1 MKQKSLIDSID
12 IIKYPE
18 NLKWLISL
26 SISQYFFCLHDP
38 SWRHACHA
46 ASGTGTAR
54 PSGSWRI
61 PGRWPWR
68 WCFLPWVWLAKKR
81 PKLRRFD
88 ENIGKHLL
96 GPLKSLD
103 LSTYD
108 IWMHMNC
115 QDFLVTHITIV
126 TQLHSKHLQT
136 IWLILCS
143 KTLKLWREIGSISSQ
158 PLQSPGVQWVPGAA
172 GRSSCGSFWAQ
183 AVIRKS
189 LCSIRF
195 FSWYYSVNLGIF
207 NLENY
212 WDEVDSFNSL
222 CIFLYISPDGVHIT
236 SLLNLLQGFCKLMNY
251 HVRLCTWGAWSLKQL
266 KKTEIATG
274 HVNRTGTEK
283 LSKPPKKVKALP
295 QYNYWTTLTTG
306 WSWGLQTSF
315 NARWSLGAT
324 MNYKLESTLEYV
336 VHIRSATAGYVI
348 PQAIHRV
355 SIWTASS
362 QYQWQMKD
370 NRDPIQKWK
379 PSGRHCYCKGGH
391 AKISIWSLPL
401 ADLCTFIFPTKSL
414 ATWDVSWCIIGSISY
429 TMASNKYN
437 FSPASTKRELGRLAA
452 LIKWKDGRLSHVFLQ
467 TIPLNSLLLALKK
480 SKRKTKNAVGEGGR
494 KKGKQV
500 CEGLVQEPS
509 AQETGFS
516 GGMGAPERDMHI

>member
-1 MKQKSLIDSID
+1 MYLSLHFSRWGSHHLFAKFVARFLQADELSCT
-12 IIKYPE
+12 
-18 NLKWLISL
+18 SL
-26 SISQYFFCLHDP
+26 Y
-38 SWRHACHA
+38 
-46 ASGTGTAR
+46 
-54 PSGSWRI
+54 
-61 PGRWPWR
+61 
-68 WCFLPWVWLAKKR
+68 
-81 PKLRRFD
+81 LRRLKPEATQ
-88 ENIGKHLL
+88 ENRDCHWACESYWDRKIKQTPQKGQSFATIQLLDYVDYRMVMGSSNILQCSMIAWSYYELQAWEHIG
-96 GPLKSLD
+96 
-103 LSTYD
+103 
-108 IWMHMNC
+108 I
-115 QDFLVTHITIV
+115 
-126 TQLHSKHLQT
+126 
-136 IWLILCS
+136 
-143 KTLKLWREIGSISSQ
+143 
-158 PLQSPGVQWVPGAA
+158 
-172 GRSSCGSFWAQ
+172 CGSYQ
-183 AVIRKS
+183 IR
-189 LCSIRF
+189 
-195 FSWYYSVNLGIF
+195 YS
-207 NLENY
+207 
-212 WDEVDSFNSL
+212 
-222 CIFLYISPDGVHIT
+222 
-236 SLLNLLQGFCKLMNY
+236 
-251 HVRLCTWGAWSLKQL
+251 RLCD
-266 KKTEIATG
+266 
-274 HVNRTGTEK
+274 
-283 LSKPPKKVKALP
+283 
-295 QYNYWTTLTTG
+295 
-306 WSWGLQTSF
+306 
-315 NARWSLGAT
+315 
-324 MNYKLESTLEYV
+324 ST
-336 VHIRSATAGYVI
+336 R
-348 PQAIHRV
+348 IHRV